1 MNRTCKRM
9 KTCFPTSVDPEN
21 NWLECFECLL
31 GDEMDFQRLQIRPT
45 EERGM
50 LEIVEVKDEMD
61 EI

>member
-1 MNRTCKRM
+1 
-9 KTCFPTSVDPEN
+9 
-21 NWLECFECLL
+21 
-31 GDEMDFQRLQIRPT
+31 MDFQRLQIRPT